1 VASWT
6 DTIEYLPT
14 GEAVRPGQIMMA
26 AEDVAAAT
34 VVNQDLEVVDPGEP
48 GVGLALLDNV
58 ADSETLEVVVGLR
71 HEGIW
76 AQPNHVLFASCGN
89 RTALLEA
96 SPLHASAKRMAKIY
110 ATPLHASA
118 GLGWAGCCCC
128 PPHPAT
134 GVPGEWDL
142 TSLVYASPLH
152 ASPLHASAYITTGN
166 RDSTAVP
173 AAEGPAGAAL
183 PLGGFSPGKFP
194 VVAIID
200 TGFAGEYQPPQ
211 LSTETTEDRPG
222 DIPDTDG
229 DRYLDPVAG
238 HGTFIAGIIKRLVP
252 GALLRNI
259 KLVGPCG
266 DADEHSLATAIRALA
281 ASAERPPP
289 DILNL
294 SLAGYALEDMKDL
307 ALAIRLL
314 QRVHETVVVAA
325 AGNDATCRP
334 TYPAVLPGVVGVGAV
349 DGEGRPAPF
358 SNYGPWVRASSLG
371 VDVVSCFFEWNGARP
386 RPGELVDRDDF
397 SHAWA
402 TWSGTSFAAPH
413 VAALIARRM
422 IADGGHSP
430 GQVEDVLRGGAAVPS
445 LGMRVMP

>member
-1 VASWT
+1 MASWT

-26 AEDVAAAT
+26 AEDVASAT
-34 VVNQDLEVVDPGEP
+34 EVNQGLVVVDPGEP
-48 GVGLALLDNV
+48 GVGLALLDNA

-71 HEGIW
+71 HEGIS
-76 AQPNHVLFASCGN
+76 AQPNHVLFASCGS

-110 ATPLHASA
+110 ATPVHASA
-118 GLGWAGCCCC
+118 GLGWAGCSCC

-142 TSLVYASPLH
+142 TSLVYPSPVH
-152 ASPLHASAYITTGN
+152 ASPVHASGYITTGN

-173 AAEGPAGAAL
+173 AAEGPAAAAR
-183 PLGGFSPGKFP
+183 PLGDFQP

-200 TGFAGEYQPPQ
+200 TGFAEEYKPPQ
-211 LSTETTEDRPG
+211 LSTEATENPPG

-229 DRYLDPVAG
+229 DGYLDPVAG

-266 DADEHSLATAIRALA
+266 DADEHALATAIRALA
-281 ASAERPPP
+281 ASAEQPP

-307 ALAIRLL
+307 ALAIRSL
-314 QRVHETVVVAA
+314 QRVHGTVVVAA
-325 AGNDATCRP
+325 AGNDASCRP

-349 DGEGRPAPF
+349 NGEGRPAPF

-371 VDVVSCFFEWNGARP
+371 VDVVSSFFEWDGARP
-386 RPGELVDRDDF
+386 RPGESGDRDDF

-413 VAALIARRM
+413 VAALIAGRM
-422 IADGGHSP
+422 IADGGPRP
-430 GQVEDVLRGGAAVPS
+430 GQVEYVLRGGTAVPS
-445 LGMRVMP
+445 LGMRVLP

>member
-1 VASWT
+1 
-6 DTIEYLPT
+6 
-14 GEAVRPGQIMMA
+14 MMA
-26 AEDVAAAT
+26 SEDVAAAT
-34 VVNQDLEVVDPGEP
+34 AVNQGLEVVDPGEP

-58 ADSETLEVVVGLR
+58 ADSETLELVVGLR
-71 HEGIW
+71 HEGVW
-76 AQPNHVLFASCGN
+76 AQPNHVLFAASGS

-96 SPLHASAKRMAKIY
+96 SPLHASARRMAKIY

-118 GLGWAGCCCC
+118 GLGWAGGCCC

-152 ASPLHASAYITTGN
+152 ASPLHASGYITTGN

-183 PLGGFSPGKFP
+183 PPGGFPLGNFP

-200 TGFAGEYQPPQ
+200 TGFAGNYKPPQ
-211 LSTETTEDRPG
+211 LSNEVTEDRPG

-229 DRYLDPVAG
+229 DGYLDPVAG
-238 HGTFIAGIIKRLVP
+238 HGTFIAGIIKHLVP

-259 KLVGPCG
+259 KLVGPLG
-266 DADEHSLATAIRALA
+266 DADEHSLASAIRALVA
-281 ASAERPPP
+281 SSAERPPP

-314 QRVHETVVVAA
+314 QRAHGTVVVAA

-371 VDVVSCFFEWNGARP
+371 VDVVSYFFEWDGARP

-397 SHAWA
+397 SHARA

-413 VAALIARRM
+413 VAALIARRL
-422 IADGGHSP
+422 IADGGHLP
-430 GQVEDVLRGGAAVPS
+430 GQVEDVLGSGVAVPS
-445 LGMRVMP
+445 LGRRVMP

>member
-14 GEAVRPGQIMMA
+14 GEAVRPGQIMMR

-34 VVNQDLEVVDPGEP
+34 VVNQGLELVDSGES
-48 GVGLALLDNV
+48 GERLASLRHAADGGTLD
-58 ADSETLEVVVGLR
+58 VVVGLR
-71 HEGIW
+71 QEGIW
-76 AQPNHVLFASCGN
+76 AQPNHVLFASCGG
-89 RTALLEA
+89 RTPWLEA
-96 SPLHASAKRMAKIY
+96 SPLHASAKRMAKVY

-118 GLGWAGCCCC
+118 GLGWAGCCC

-152 ASPLHASAYITTGN
+152 ASPLHASGYITTGD

-173 AAEGPAGAAL
+173 AAEGPEGAAL
-183 PLGGFSPGKFP
+183 PQESYPRGAFP
-194 VVAIID
+194 VIAIID
-200 TGFAGEYQPPQ
+200 TGFAGKYKPP
-211 LSTETTEDRPG
+211 LLRLEATEGGLG

-229 DRYLDPVAG
+229 DQFLDPVAG

-252 GALLRNI
+252 DALLRNI

-266 DADEHSLATAIRALA
+266 DADEHSLATAIRELV

-314 QRVHETVVVAA
+314 QRVHGTVVVAA

-386 RPGELVDRDDF
+386 RPGEPVDRDDF

-422 IADGGHSP
+422 IVDGGHSP
-430 GQVEDVLRGGAAVPS
+430 GQVEDVLGGGAAVPS

>member
-1 VASWT
+1 MASWT
-6 DTIEYLPT
+6 DTIDYLPT
-14 GEAVRPGQIMMA
+14 GEAVRPRQIMMA

-34 VVNQDLEVVDPGEP
+34 AVNQDLEVVDPGEP

-71 HEGIW
+71 REGIW
-76 AQPNHVLFASCGN
+76 AQPNHVLFAASGS

-118 GLGWAGCCCC
+118 GLGWAGCCC

-152 ASPLHASAYITTGN
+152 ASPLHASGYITTGD

-173 AAEGPAGAAL
+173 AAEGPAAAAL
-183 PLGGFSPGKFP
+183 PPGGFQP

-200 TGFAGEYQPPQ
+200 TGFAEDYKPPL
-211 LSTETTEDRPG
+211 LSTETTEGGPG

-229 DRYLDPVAG
+229 DGILDPVAG
-238 HGTFIAGIIKRLVP
+238 HGTFIAGIIKLLVP
-252 GALLRNI
+252 GAILRNI

-266 DADEHSLATAIRALA
+266 DADEHSLAAAIRALA
-281 ASAERPPP
+281 ASAEQPP

-307 ALAIRLL
+307 ALAIRSL
-314 QRVHETVVVAA
+314 QRDRGTVVVAA

-397 SHAWA
+397 SPAWA

-422 IADGGHSP
+422 IDDGGHLP
-430 GQVEDVLRGGAAVPS
+430 GQIEVVLSGGTAVPS
-445 LGMRVMP
+445 LGMRVLP

>member
-14 GEAVRPGQIMMA
+14 GEAVRPRQIMMA

-34 VVNQDLEVVDPGEP
+34 VVNQGFEVVDPGET
-48 GVGLALLDNV
+48 GVRLALLDNA
-58 ADSETLEVVVGLR
+58 ADDETLDVLVGLR
-71 HEGIW
+71 REGIW
-76 AQPNHVLFASCGN
+76 AQPNHVLFASSGG

-96 SPLHASAKRMAKIY
+96 SPLHASAKRMARVY

-118 GLGWAGCCCC
+118 VLGGAGCCC

-142 TSLVYASPLH
+142 TSLIYPSPLH
-152 ASPLHASAYITTGN
+152 ASPLHASVYITTGN

-173 AAEGPAGAAL
+173 AAEGPATAAL
-183 PLGGFSPGKFP
+183 PLGDFQP

-200 TGFAGEYQPPQ
+200 TGFAEQYKPPQ
-211 LSTETTEDRPG
+211 LSTEATENPPG
-222 DIPDTDG
+222 DVPDTDG
-229 DRYLDPVAG
+229 DRILDPVAG
-238 HGTFIAGIIKRLVP
+238 HGTFIAGIIEHLVP
-252 GALLRNI
+252 GARLRNI
-259 KLVGPCG
+259 KVVGPCG
-266 DADEHSLATAIRALA
+266 DADEHSLADAIRALA
-281 ASAERPPP
+281 ASADPPH
-289 DILNL
+289 ILNL
-294 SLAGYALEDMKDL
+294 SLAGYALEDMQDL
-307 ALAIRLL
+307 ALAIRSL
-314 QRVHETVVVAA
+314 QRAHGTVVVAA

-349 DGEGRPAPF
+349 DGQGRPAPF

-371 VDVVSCFFEWNGARP
+371 VDVVSAFFEWDGARP
-386 RPGELVDRDDF
+386 RPGESVDRDDF

-413 VAALIARRM
+413 VAALIAGRM
-422 IADGGHSP
+422 SRDGGP
-430 GQVEDVLRGGAAVPS
+430 RRGQVEDLLAGGVAIPS
-445 LGMRVMP
+445 LGMRLLP

>member
-14 GEAVRPGQIMMA
+14 GEAVRPGEIMMA

-34 VVNQDLEVVDPGEP
+34 VVNQGLELVDSGE
-48 GVGLALLDNV
+48 VGARLALLRN
-58 ADSETLEVVVGLR
+58 AAHGETLDVLVGLR
-71 HEGIW
+71 REGIW
-76 AQPNHVLFASCGN
+76 AQPNHVLFASSGG

-96 SPLHASAKRMAKIY
+96 SPLHASAKRMAKVY

-118 GLGWAGCCCC
+118 VLGGAGCCC

-142 TSLVYASPLH
+142 TSLIYPSPLH
-152 ASPLHASAYITTGN
+152 ASPLHASGYITTGD

-173 AAEGPAGAAL
+173 AAGGPAPDAP
-183 PLGGFSPGKFP
+183 PLGDFQP
-194 VVAIID
+194 VVAIVD
-200 TGFAGEYQPPQ
+200 TGFAEEYKPPQ
-211 LSTETTEDRPG
+211 LNTESTENPPG

-229 DRYLDPVAG
+229 DGFLDPVAG

-252 GALLRNI
+252 GARLRNI
-259 KLVGPCG
+259 KLVGACG
-266 DADEHSLATAIRALA
+266 DADEHSLAEAIRALA
-281 ASAERPPP
+281 ASADPPH
-289 DILNL
+289 ILNL
-294 SLAGYALEDMKDL
+294 SLAGYALEDMQDL
-307 ALAIRLL
+307 ARAVRSL
-314 QRVHETVVVAA
+314 QRDRGTVVVAA

-349 DGEGRPAPF
+349 DGQGRPAPF
-358 SNYGPWVRASSLG
+358 SNYGPWVRACSLG
-371 VDVVSCFFEWNGARP
+371 VDVVSSFFEWDGARP
-386 RPGELVDRDDF
+386 RPGESGDRDDF
-397 SHAWA
+397 SYAWA

-422 IADGGHSP
+422 TEVGGPQP
-430 GQVEDVLRGGAAVPS
+430 GQVEYVLNGGTAVPS
-445 LGMRVMP
+445 LGMRLLP